1 MPANDVVANL
11 VGLRHLQDWIE
22 AHRIPMVSI
31 HTSGHASVSDLKRL
45 VAAVDPRHL
54 IPIHTFEREA
64 YAERFGRATVLDD
77 GEWFSLVEG
86 TSVARSEEL
95 RVGKE
100 GGGTCRSRWE

>member
-1 MPANDVVANL
+1 MLISDWSSYVCSSDLQHHSGMPANDVVANL

-64 YAERFGRATVLDD
+64 YAERFGRATVLDA
-77 GEWFSLVEG
+77 GEIGRAHV
-86 TSVARSEEL
+86 
-95 RVGKE
+95 
-100 GGGTCRSRWE
+100 